1 MKNFLVYVKING
13 IMPNRI
19 VVAESAEEAERIVQ
33 EEV

>member
-13 IMPNRI
+13 IMTNRI
-19 VVAESAEEAERIVQ
+19 VVAESAERIVQ

>member
-13 IMPNRI
+13 IITNRI
-19 VVAESAEEAERIVQ
+19 VVVESAEEAERIVQ